1 MCRLTRFASQD
12 RTLESGNT
20 NIALLGDK
28 LKDRFDIQDENATL
42 EVSAYS
48 ESTKQPVL
56 LKTHQQGNVPLSLT
70 EVAYMALPICI
81 EEVLWVKTQLLEID
95 SQGAIALTKNDGS
108 KAEGIHLTDNP
119 TEQQLADFL
128 TKAIATNHFQEV
140 EKVSRIEIF
149 KSRGSAA

>member
-48 ESTKQPVL
+48 ESTKQVIKL
-56 LKTHQQGNVPLSLT
+56 
-70 EVAYMALPICI
+70 
-81 EEVLWVKTQLLEID
+81 ID
-95 SQGAIALTKNDGS
+95 D
-108 KAEGIHLTDNP
+108 
-119 TEQQLADFL
+119 
-128 TKAIATNHFQEV
+128 
-140 EKVSRIEIF
+140 
-149 KSRGSAA
+149 